1 MGKNKNN
8 NNGLVYSTEPN
19 LVNNENNDNEIV
31 TLPTQQQKLIV
42 SLDKK
47 GRAGKVVTLVA
58 GFVGTEDDLEDLCK
72 KLKNKCGTGGSAK
85 DGEILI
91 QGDFREKIIT
101 LLSNDGYKVK
111 KSGG

>member
-1 MGKNKNN
+1 MGKNKPNKEG
-8 NNGLVYSTEPN
+8 GLVYSTDPDLIKQDDDSE
-19 LVNNENNDNEIV
+19 EV
-31 TLPTQQQKLIV
+31 TLPPAQQKLIV

-58 GFVGTEDDLEDLCK
+58 GFVGTDDDLEDLCK
-72 KLKNKCGTGGSAK
+72 KIKNKCGTGGSAK

-91 QGDFREKIIT
+91 QGDFREKILT
-101 LLSNDGYKVK
+101 LLTNEGYKVK

>member
-1 MGKNKNN
+1 MGKNKNSN
-8 NNGLVYSTEPN
+8 GGLVYSTDPD
-19 LVNNENNDNEIV
+19 LVNKENDENEVV
-31 TLPTQQQKLIV
+31 TLPPQQQKLVV

-58 GFVGTEDDLEDLCK
+58 GFVGKEEDLEDLCK

-85 DGEILI
+85 EGEILI
-91 QGDFREKIIT
+91 QGDFREKIVT
-101 LLSNDGYKVK
+101 LLTNEGYKVK